1 VLISTGPGTII
12 LVVNAREIT
21 EGPVEI
27 FTKLFGS
34 LLAFVY
40 HCFDRIVILG
50 HLPLL
55 TRPENI
61 VHFFR
66 DIHHAS
72 VITKEVLRQRTSDY
86 NRWVVA
92 FARKQRIPIEWA
104 EKGVRKEDYVR
115 SYLQRMERQNRFGV
129 YFILKSMEV
138 GPSFRCTVP
147 RYPVEDPNYRIITR
161 QRCRYTHYYF
171 YIRDAVLGPIAMCV
185 GSFLPFQIT
194 YYLNGHHYIERE
206 LLRRGIAFR
215 KNDNAFL
222 AVADPAAL
230 QAAADRMSADTI
242 RKRLDYWTLIVG
254 PKFSHADR
262 QAINLKR
269 HYSIQQVEYCQ
280 NLIFRRNFPIHKLFE
295 RSCDLGL
302 LRMLPDKITHIF
314 GFRINKKLR
323 GKLQSVLEKLE
334 HGHHVFRACGRNA
347 VLRMYEKFST
357 FLRLEALS
365 NNLKDFGLKKSLDN
379 LEAVRQKLAAVTGRF
394 AAFEAEALNVQVDF
408 PLFQRLALPIISGR
422 SRVPGIKIQDTRLLR
437 LMEVLLHSG
446 TNIGGWPT
454 AQIHEAILAA
464 FGLNARTYTL
474 TQLRY
479 DIRKMKAHGLLE
491 RDGQRYAYRLTPKGN
506 KAALMFV
513 LFHKRVCG
521 PLANSLFNSP
531 PQPGLKPPTRIE
543 IAYRKADRSIQQI
556 LDLLAA

>member
-1 VLISTGPGTII
+1 MI
-12 LVVNAREIT
+12 LLSGQEHRG
-21 EGPVEI
+21 GPVET

-66 DIHHAS
+66 DVQGVN
-72 VITKEVLRQRTSDY
+72 VISKDVLGERTAEY
-86 NRWVVA
+86 NRWVDG

-104 EKGVRKEDYVR
+104 QKGVRKEDYVR
-115 SYLQRMERQNRFGV
+115 GYLHRMERQNRFGV

-138 GPSFRCTVP
+138 GPSFRSTVP
-147 RYPVEDPNYRIITR
+147 RYPVEDPDYRIIAQ

-171 YIRDAVLGPIAMCV
+171 YIRDEVLGPMSMCV
-185 GSFLPFQIT
+185 GSFLPFSIT
-194 YYLNGHHYIERE
+194 YYLNGHHYIERQ
-206 LLRRGIAFR
+206 LLRQKVMFR
-215 KNDNAFL
+215 KDDNAFL

-230 QAAADRMSADTI
+230 QAAADGLSADII
-242 RKRLDYWTLIVG
+242 RKRLEYWTLIVG
-254 PKFSHADR
+254 PKFSKADR
-262 QAINLKR
+262 AAINLKR
-269 HYSIQQVEYCQ
+269 HYSIQQVEYCR

-302 LRMLPDKITHIF
+302 LRLLPDKVTQIF
-314 GFRINKKLR
+314 GFRISKRMR
-323 GKLQSVLEKLE
+323 GKLQSVLEKMD

-379 LEAVRQKLAAVTGRF
+379 LETVRQRLAAVTDRF
-394 AAFEAEALNVQVDF
+394 AAFEAEALNVHVDF
-408 PLFQRLALPIISGR
+408 PLFQRLALPITSGR
-422 SRVPGIKIQDTRLLR
+422 SRVPGIKIQDTRMIR

-446 TNIGGWPT
+446 THLRGWRT
-454 AQIHEAILAA
+454 AQIHQAILEA
-464 FGLNARTYTL
+464 FGLKTSNYTV

-479 DIRKMKAHGLLE
+479 DLRKMKAHGLIE
-491 RDGQRYAYRLTPKGN
+491 RDGERYAYRLTPKGQ
-506 KAALMFV
+506 KVALLFV

-521 PLANSLFNSP
+521 PLANSLFDSH
-531 PQPGLKPPTRIE
+531 PQAEAKPVTLIE
-543 IAYRKADRSIQQI
+543 AAYRKADQSIQNV

>member
-1 VLISTGPGTII
+1 MIWLSSQEHPGEPMET
-12 LVVNAREIT
+12 
-21 EGPVEI
+21 
-27 FTKLFGS
+27 FTRLFGS

-50 HLPLL
+50 HIPLL

-66 DIHHAS
+66 DVHQAGA
-72 VITKEVLRQRTSDY
+72 ITKEVLSQRTREY
-86 NRWVVA
+86 NRWVDA
-92 FARKQRIPIEWA
+92 FARNHKVPIEWA

-115 SYLQRMERQNRFGV
+115 PYQQRMIRQHRFGV

-138 GPSFRCTVP
+138 GPSFRSTAP
-147 RYPVEDPNYRIITR
+147 RFPVEDPDYRIIGR

-171 YIRDAVLGPIAMCV
+171 YIRDEVLGPLSMCV

-206 LLRRGIAFR
+206 LLRQGVAFR
-215 KNDNAFL
+215 KDDNAFL
-222 AVADPAAL
+222 ATADPQAL
-230 QAAADRMSADTI
+230 QAAADRLSADVM
-242 RKRLDYWTLIVG
+242 RKRLDYWTWLVG
-254 PKFSHADR
+254 PKFSKTDR

-269 HYSIQQVEYCQ
+269 HYSIQQVEYCR

-295 RSCDLGL
+295 RSCDIGL
-302 LRMLPDKITHIF
+302 LRMMPDKITNIF

-323 GKLQSVLEKLE
+323 GKLQSVLENME
-334 HGHHVFRACGRNA
+334 HGHHVFRACGKNA
-347 VLRMYEKFST
+347 VLRMYEKFTT

-365 NNLKDFGLKKSLDN
+365 NNLKDFGMKKSLDN
-379 LEAVRQKLAAVTGRF
+379 LEAVRNRLTAVTDRF
-394 AAFEAEALNVQVDF
+394 AAFEAEALNVHVDF
-408 PLFQRLALPIISGR
+408 PLFQRMALPITSG
-422 SRVPGIKIQDTRLLR
+422 STRVPGIKIHDTRMIR

-446 TNIGGWPT
+446 TKIGGWRT
-454 AQIHEAILAA
+454 AQIHEAILTA
-464 FGLNARTYTL
+464 FGLQAKTCTL

-479 DIRKMKAHGLLE
+479 DIRKLKAHGLVE
-491 RDGQRYAYRLTPKGN
+491 RDGKRYAYRLTPKGN
-506 KAALMFV
+506 KAALLFV

-531 PQPGLKPPTRIE
+531 PHPDANSASKLE
-543 IAYRKADRSIQQI
+543 AAYRKADQSIQQI
-556 LDLLAA
+556 LQLLAA